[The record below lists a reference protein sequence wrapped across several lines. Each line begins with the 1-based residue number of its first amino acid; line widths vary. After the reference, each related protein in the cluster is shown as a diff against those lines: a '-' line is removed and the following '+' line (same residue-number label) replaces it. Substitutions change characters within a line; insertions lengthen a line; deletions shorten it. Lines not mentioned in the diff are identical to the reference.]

1 MEAFKTDAH
10 ILNRV
15 PSKSVPKMPYELWKD
30 RKLILNNLHVW
41 GCSDEA
47 KVFNSNIGKL
57 DPKTLSCHFI
67 SFSDKSKGFC
77 FYYTDRHTKF
87 VEMRYAV
94 FLDDEMIRRSMVSWD
109 ISLEEKWVYVPTPM
123 IQEPYFSMPAN
134 VTPIVHDNVIA
145 TPVVTSPMVEIDE
158 EEEPGF

>member
-1 MEAFKTDAH
+1 
-10 ILNRV
+10 
-15 PSKSVPKMPYELWKD
+15 MPYELWKD

-87 VEMRYAV
+87 VEMRYAIV
-94 FLDDEMIRRSMVSWD
+94 LDDEMIRRSMVS
-109 ISLEEKWVYVPTPM
+109 
-123 IQEPYFSMPAN
+123 
-134 VTPIVHDNVIA
+134 
-145 TPVVTSPMVEIDE
+145 
-158 EEEPGF
+158 